1 VINASH
7 VVQHTYLSLSL
18 LFFLTV
24 DCRRDMLCARPLE
37 FRDYL
42 LLDLEATNNSDADRD
57 SAMALL
63 VETL

>member
-1 VINASH
+1 
-7 VVQHTYLSLSL
+7 
-18 LFFLTV
+18 
-24 DCRRDMLCARPLE
+24 MLCARPLE